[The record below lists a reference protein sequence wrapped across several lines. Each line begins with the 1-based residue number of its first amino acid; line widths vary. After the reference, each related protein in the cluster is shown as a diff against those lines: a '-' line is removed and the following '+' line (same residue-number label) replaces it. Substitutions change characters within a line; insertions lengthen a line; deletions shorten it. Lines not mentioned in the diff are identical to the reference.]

1 MRKITMSE
9 LNEMLANIDVP
20 DEDIAEFLTILP
32 DESNPFNPVAIPDP
46 EKVEAQTALEE
57 FQAEAAV
64 ATELMSFWA
73 RERRRHRFERRLANN
88 TKPILYAEGDS
99 WLQFPFLL
107 KDLIDQRDSDH
118 LIYCTSKP
126 GDTLANM
133 VFDARRSEYLREL
146 RRLLVDRNLSVR
158 GFFFSGAGNDVVGKN
173 DNGEAALA
181 RIVKRYDPNQSIAW
195 HIETDALIETL
206 AFIEKAYLKVL
217 NDVEANFPAAD
228 FPDLKV
234 IIHGYDYSPVRG
246 VPNGDPNRPS
256 YARDWTGEPLT
267 MLGFPDNGVASQ
279 VVAALIDRLNELTER
294 VCAPFP
300 RAVFADLRR
309 SVAANAWADELHPS
323 NKGFAAAADKL
334 RSFL

>member
-1 MRKITMSE
+1 VPKITMSE
-9 LNEMLANIDVP
+9 LNEMLADVDVP
-20 DEDIAEFLTILP
+20 DEAIAEFLTILP
-32 DESNPFNPVAIPDP
+32 DESNPFNPVAVPDP
-46 EKVEAQTALEE
+46 EKVEAQTPLEE

-64 ATELMSFWA
+64 ATGLMSFWA

-107 KDLIDQRDSDH
+107 EDLIDQLDNDH

-126 GDTLANM
+126 GDTLASM

-146 RRLLVDRNLSVR
+146 RRLLIDRRLPLR
-158 GFFFSGAGNDVVGKN
+158 GFLFSGAGNDVIGKG
-173 DNGEAALA
+173 DSGQSALA
-181 RIVKRYDPNQSIAW
+181 RIVKRYDPNQSVAW
-195 HIETDALIETL
+195 HIETEALVETL
-206 AFIEKAYLKVL
+206 AFIEKAYLKLL
-217 NDVEANFPAAD
+217 NDVETSFPAAD
-228 FPDLKV
+228 FPDLKI

-246 VPNGDPNRPS
+246 VPNGDPNRPA

-267 MLGFPDNGVASQ
+267 MLGFPDNRVASQ
-279 VVAALIDRLNELTER
+279 IVAALIDRLNELTER
-294 VCAPFP
+294 VCASFP

-323 NKGFAAAADKL
+323 NRGFAAAADKL
-334 RSFL
+334 RSVL